1 MELTEW
7 LFSKVPKLELL
18 NMQISDDYVLHIQG
32 IQCMVHHT
40 YLVVQVLSKLNM
52 VNKLE
57 SLFQTLYAYFYKSP
71 KRHLELIKLTKIM
84 EIKRNRPPNN
94 GTSRSTVKKN
104 QPPPPPSLATQQW
117 KNSLRKKVTPFPS
130 SFHTSN
136 ERGKKKNIN
145 LYPPSLSRGK
155 EINLAT

>member
-1 MELTEW
+1 MIIFQGAKIGITQ
-7 LFSKVPKLELL
+7 
-18 NMQISDDYVLHIQG
+18 QISADYVLHIQG

-40 YLVVQVLSKLNM
+40 NLVVQVLSKLNM

-94 GTSRSTVKKN
+94 GTSRSTIKKN
-104 QPPPPPSLATQQW
+104 QTPPPPPPIPLQHIYIKTTPPPPLPSHSTM
-117 KNSLRKKVTPFPS
+117 KK
-130 SFHTSN
+130 
-136 ERGKKKNIN
+136 
-145 LYPPSLSRGK
+145 
-155 EINLAT
+155 